1 MRCVYWIALA
11 AFVLVLASGCLQPAN
26 TVAPTPTPQFVVIP
40 ETTAP
45 VAATTIA
52 EKQLSFTVTTS
63 KTMLNITYNGGP
75 DAADLQT
82 INIKV
87 TNQDGTVI
95 PRTIE
100 TPTVGST
107 YVFTYRGNANP
118 SVVNIIGTFTG
129 GYQQTVLMYYV

>member
-1 MRCVYWIALA
+1 MYWIALA
-11 AFVLVLASGCLQPAN
+11 AFVLVLVSGCLQPAN
-26 TVAPTPTPQFVVIP
+26 TVAPTPTPQFIVIS

-45 VAATTIA
+45 VVATTIA
-52 EKQLSFTVTTS
+52 DKQVMFTVTPS
-63 KTMLNITYNGGP
+63 KTMLNITYDGGP
-75 DAADLQT
+75 DAADLQSIT
-82 INIKV
+82 IKV
-87 TNQDGTVI
+87 SNQDGTVI

-100 TPTVGST
+100 YPAIGST

>member
-26 TVAPTPTPQFVVIP
+26 IPAPTPTPQFVVIP
-40 ETTAP
+40 GTTAP
-45 VAATTIA
+45 VTVTTIA
-52 EKQLSFTVTTS
+52 EKQVSFAVTTS

>member
-11 AFVLVLASGCLQPAN
+11 AFVLVLASGCLQPEN
-26 TVAPTPTPQFVVIP
+26 TVASTPTPQFVVIP

-45 VAATTIA
+45 AAVTTIA
-52 EKQLSFTVTTS
+52 EKQVGFSVTPS
-63 KTMLNITYNGGP
+63 KTMLNITYNGGL
-75 DAADLQT
+75 DAADLQS

-100 TPTVGST
+100 KPAVGST